1 MAIDGDSE
9 SSHRACNTEPQE
21 DYVPFV
27 ESDADEIRGLF
38 EHVRTMVQGAASTS
52 QTSADPVYGTMV

>member
-1 MAIDGDSE
+1 VAIDGDSE
-9 SSHRACNTEPQE
+9 SSHRACNAEPQE

-38 EHVRTMVQGAASTS
+38 EHVRTMVHRVRKYVM
-52 QTSADPVYGTMV
+52 DHR